1 MTSLLEPF
9 VGLEENTGKQGEDAL
24 QPVPHVFPK
33 VLSLATLH
41 G

>member
-1 MTSLLEPF
+1 MTYLLEPF
-9 VGLEENTGKQGEDAL
+9 VWLDEDTGKQGKDAL

-33 VLSLATLH
+33 VLNPATLH